1 MIKLGGMHR
10 LRGSVFKTITFIM
23 SWNQKIGY
31 INIVLKVFLD
41 VYDQGILFYFFKK
54 KNVNYSQQKAEK
66 RVI

>member
-41 VYDQGILFYFFKK
+41 VYDQGILFYFF
-54 KNVNYSQQKAEK
+54 
-66 RVI
+66 